1 MDITKYF
8 KKSNDKLDGRVLSSF
23 VPCSSTS
30 LVLSAAREMNRVQ
43 EEQDWKKKIQVLPEK
58 VKKDVAYYAW
68 KHGNPEARR
77 WALKKYS
84 DDTFKRETVGDW
96 KVKYQKTYESNEVG
110 SFFALPRQGR
120 SSKMRDEP
128 TTEDKFILHNLGVS
142 RGAVI
147 RKTVIAVGNGVSKAR
162 CPKMLEENGG
172 SITLTAK

>member
-30 LVLSAAREMNRVQ
+30 SVLSAAREMNRVQ

-77 WALKKYS
+77 WASKKYP
-84 DDTFKRETVGDW
+84 DYTFKRETVRDW
-96 KVKYQKTYESNEVG
+96 KV
-110 SFFALPRQGR
+110 
-120 SSKMRDEP
+120 
-128 TTEDKFILHNLGVS
+128 
-142 RGAVI
+142 
-147 RKTVIAVGNGVSKAR
+147 
-162 CPKMLEENGG
+162 
-172 SITLTAK
+172 